1 MAASLQCK
9 VIYGL
14 KTDIIGNA
22 HYITDSEIVYPVG
35 NVLSIHNISQQQQKL
50 IHLSDKLQINI
61 ICVTPNK
68 KYVALCETGEKPS
81 ISIYDLHSL
90 KRRKSL
96 GIPYEAHNAIKFN
109 CIGFTFDSKY
119 LAAVTGEPDQMM
131 LFYNWERGKVESSL
145 KVGNPQDAS
154 AIVNIIACNPSDAGV
169 MAVGGPHIFK
179 FLTLSDTVWR
189 PYGFSKAENILIC
202 SMTWLNSDRLLAG
215 TKDGRILY
223 MENGDLKNIYQ
234 MSETTSM
241 HLKIRE
247 EYIIHATTS
256 PSVLEEKDYDR
267 WEHDILS
274 LIAFPKGFAYALG
287 PRIIVLFEREG
298 LHKYVKRN
306 IYLIPLQTAKID
318 TSDLYKVNTIDIN
331 ISYDRLLVTTGWSQ
345 LFYTTLW
352 GPDLNMDPE
361 PKEMSVMGQYLHYGP
376 ITDLSIC
383 AWKPIFMTC
392 GEIDRSVRIWNFE
405 TESLIMFKQYEED
418 ICSIAL
424 HPMGLFCLV
433 GFTDKLRFMSI
444 LIDDLLP
451 IYEFP
456 IRNCK
461 TVLFCH
467 GGHLFAAVNGNVI
480 QVYTTIGFYNRFL
493 MKGHTARVKGLLW
506 SQMDTKLLSMGEEG
520 AIYEWDMSSG
530 QRTAEI
536 ILKNIILYD
545 IVLAADQSYIY
556 CIANDNRIREIRED
570 TVVREFT
577 LMDKDV
583 HYMIMDKNDTF
594 LFVTCLG
601 GIILSLKC
609 PLQLPIEY
617 VDFHIHSSD
626 ITKIALSYSEQYLIS
641 TAKDGSLCIWKLY
654 YTDGKVVAVDKAL
667 VYTDEVLVGKR
678 DLEEKIQMI
687 NDLMIRMRELETEH
701 AYKTRQMEG
710 QHNDQMRE
718 VHQGYC
724 TAIQELKDKIDKLK
738 EDHTNEINNIN
749 VEIVK
754 MKGLHEEAMQQIEIN
769 YDAKLIVEYDN
780 YQALEEKNN
789 TMRQHYEKCLAD
801 LEKNSADVLQQTIVE
816 YEALVHEKKVQ
827 IDEIQEEIE
836 HQTRAQELLMA
847 QIEDDADKEIV
858 DIRTNYENI
867 LYEEKQMNLRLKGE
881 AGVLRNRYM
890 AGQKDIEDLKRQV
903 HRVRSEYAQFQKT
916 IQELEKDVADLKKE
930 INERDITIQ
939 EKERQI
945 YELKRTN
952 QELEKFKFVLNYKIQ
967 ELKNQIEPRDQEIRD
982 FREKIH
988 DMETELINLHK
999 TNVSLELQLHEL
1011 REKLVTARSQIYME
1025 VGEKKKC
1032 QRLLRNIQID
1042 LLDAAGLIQEPHA
1055 LKVAVTNLYHK
1066 YSADEEFLRSHKA
1079 DLDAQCDFMKQRD
1092 YLERTVESLK
1102 KQVFHTSSENK
1113 ELDKAIM
1120 DNVTLITELNALREE
1135 LKSAYKHIVDMESL
1149 LGLTKKDVKP
1159 TEARKKLE
1167 KACHGYE
1174 QLQTAYQIEMQDCKS
1189 LIEALKDDIK
1199 KLLNKLPCQ
1208 EIEK

>member
-1 MAASLQCK
+1 
-9 VIYGL
+9 
-14 KTDIIGNA
+14 
-22 HYITDSEIVYPVG
+22 
-35 NVLSIHNISQQQQKL
+35 
-50 IHLSDKLQINI
+50 
-61 ICVTPNK
+61 
-68 KYVALCETGEKPS
+68 
-81 ISIYDLHSL
+81 
-90 KRRKSL
+90 
-96 GIPYEAHNAIKFN
+96 
-109 CIGFTFDSKY
+109 
-119 LAAVTGEPDQMM
+119 
-131 LFYNWERGKVESSL
+131 
-145 KVGNPQDAS
+145 
-154 AIVNIIACNPSDAGV
+154 
-169 MAVGGPHIFK
+169 
-179 FLTLSDTVWR
+179 
-189 PYGFSKAENILIC
+189 
-202 SMTWLNSDRLLAG
+202 
-215 TKDGRILY
+215 
-223 MENGDLKNIYQ
+223 
-234 MSETTSM
+234 
-241 HLKIRE
+241 
-247 EYIIHATTS
+247 
-256 PSVLEEKDYDR
+256 
-267 WEHDILS
+267 
-274 LIAFPKGFAYALG
+274 
-287 PRIIVLFEREG
+287 
-298 LHKYVKRN
+298 
-306 IYLIPLQTAKID
+306 
-318 TSDLYKVNTIDIN
+318 
-331 ISYDRLLVTTGWSQ
+331 
-345 LFYTTLW
+345 
-352 GPDLNMDPE
+352 
-361 PKEMSVMGQYLHYGP
+361 
-376 ITDLSIC
+376 
-383 AWKPIFMTC
+383 
-392 GEIDRSVRIWNFE
+392 
-405 TESLIMFKQYEED
+405 
-418 ICSIAL
+418 
-424 HPMGLFCLV
+424 
-433 GFTDKLRFMSI
+433 
-444 LIDDLLP
+444 
-451 IYEFP
+451 
-456 IRNCK
+456 
-461 TVLFCH
+461 
-467 GGHLFAAVNGNVI
+467 
-480 QVYTTIGFYNRFL
+480 
-493 MKGHTARVKGLLW
+493 
-506 SQMDTKLLSMGEEG
+506 
-520 AIYEWDMSSG
+520 
-530 QRTAEI
+530 
-536 ILKNIILYD
+536 
-545 IVLAADQSYIY
+545 
-556 CIANDNRIREIRED
+556 
-570 TVVREFT
+570 
-577 LMDKDV
+577 
-583 HYMIMDKNDTF
+583 
-594 LFVTCLG
+594 
-601 GIILSLKC
+601 
-609 PLQLPIEY
+609 
-617 VDFHIHSSD
+617 
-626 ITKIALSYSEQYLIS
+626 
-641 TAKDGSLCIWKLY
+641 
-654 YTDGKVVAVDKAL
+654 
-667 VYTDEVLVGKR
+667 
-678 DLEEKIQMI
+678 MI

-724 TAIQELKDKIDKLK
+724 AAIQELKDKIDKLK